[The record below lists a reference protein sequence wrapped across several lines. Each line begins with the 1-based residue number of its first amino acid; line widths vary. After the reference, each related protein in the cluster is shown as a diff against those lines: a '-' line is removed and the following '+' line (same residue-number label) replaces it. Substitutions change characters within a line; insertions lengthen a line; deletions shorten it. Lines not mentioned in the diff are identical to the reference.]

1 MSRKLYFQQIT
12 DSRFMN
18 EEDCLPILNKRI
30 KELKKLLD
38 IENVNVTVSD
48 PMLLEWGK
56 AEGVDE
62 HIQYRADFVIEKK
75 TRKITW
81 NDIYKIVNSIEAV
94 PYKFI

>member
-18 EEDCLPILNKRI
+18 EEDCLPILNERI
-30 KELKKLLD
+30 EKLKKLLD
-38 IENVNVTVSD
+38 IENLNITVSD
-48 PMLLEWGK
+48 PRLLEWGK
-56 AEGVDE
+56 AEGADE

-75 TRKITW
+75 TRKVTW
-81 NDIYKIVNSIEAV
+81 NDIYKIVNSVKAV